1 MPTQAQAIG
10 SRALST
16 SQRSFS
22 SSSPA
27 YSQDGHLPSLQ
38 INKADSTISLNI
50 PKGSKYYRPHQS
62 TTSLHPI
69 WLRDNCPCPEC
80 IHPSTRQKLHA
91 SSQVPLDIAVTSHRV
106 LPEGLELTWS
116 KGLDEVGEWE
126 EPAKAQPGHTSLY
139 SWDMVLGSY
148 GGSPTEHR
156 QNTRMNHKSILW
168 DEALMK
174 EKVLWLD
181 YDEYLNTREGLHK
194 GLKHLQE
201 YGLFF
206 LRGVPTK
213 DDEIATAAERIGHLR
228 HTFYGRT
235 WDVKSVPNAKN
246 IAYTNLNLGLH
257 MDLL

>member
-1 MPTQAQAIG
+1 M
-10 SRALST
+10 
-16 SQRSFS
+16 
-22 SSSPA
+22 
-27 YSQDGHLPSLQ
+27 
-38 INKADSTISLNI
+38 
-50 PKGSKYYRPHQS
+50 
-62 TTSLHPI
+62 
-69 WLRDNCPCPEC
+69 
-80 IHPSTRQKLHA
+80 
-91 SSQVPLDIAVTSHRV
+91 

-116 KGLDEVGEWE
+116 KGLDEVGDWE

-139 SWDMVLGSY
+139 SWDMILGSY

-156 QNTRMNHKSILW
+156 QNTRMNHKPILW
-168 DEALMK
+168 DEAMMK